1 MLTVNQL
8 GCDYP
13 QQPLSFT
20 LSVSAGERV
29 VILGPSGAGKS
40 TLLNLIAGFIPA
52 SQGEVWIAD
61 QNVTTLT
68 PAKRPLSM
76 LFQENNLFT
85 HLTVRQ
91 NLALGL
97 SPAMRLSAAQKE
109 KLLALADRT
118 GLLPLMDR
126 LPSQLSGG
134 QRQRVALTRCLL
146 REQPLLLLDEPFSA
160 LDPALRQEMLVLTQ
174 ALCQENQLTLVMV
187 SHQLADARFLADRC
201 IVIDQGEV
209 AWSGSWLQLEKGDS
223 EAAKMLGVSPTSAQ

>member
-8 GCDYP
+8 SCDYP

-20 LSVSAGERV
+20 LSVAAGERIV
-29 VILGPSGAGKS
+29 VLGPSGAGKS

-52 SQGEVWIAD
+52 TQGEVWIAE
-61 QNVTTLT
+61 QNVTSLA

-85 HLTVRQ
+85 HLSVRQ

-97 SPAMRLSAAQKE
+97 SPAMRLSPSQKE
-109 KLLALADRT
+109 KLQALAERT

-126 LPSQLSGG
+126 LPAQLSGG

-146 REQPLLLLDEPFSA
+146 RDQPLLLLDEPFSA

-174 ALCQENQLTLVMV
+174 ELCRENRLTLVMV
-187 SHQLADARFLADRC
+187 SHQFSDARFLADRC
-201 IVIDQGEV
+201 ILIDQGKV
-209 AWSGSWLQLEKGDS
+209 AWSGTWQQLEKGDID
-223 EAAKMLGVSPTSAQ
+223 AAKVLGIRRTNDQ

>member
-8 GCDYP
+8 SCDYP

-52 SQGEVWIAD
+52 SQGEVWIAN
-61 QNVTTLT
+61 QNVTTLA

-97 SPAMRLSAAQKE
+97 SPAMRLSTAQQQ
-109 KLLALADRT
+109 KLIALADRT

-126 LPSQLSGG
+126 LPAQLSGG

-146 REQPLLLLDEPFSA
+146 RDQPLLLLDEPFSA

-174 ALCQENQLTLVMV
+174 ALCQENKLTLVMV

-209 AWSGSWLQLEKGDS
+209 AWSGTWQQLEKGDIK
-223 EAAKMLGVSPTSAQ
+223 AARMLGLTPANGQ

>member
-8 GCDYP
+8 SCDYP
-13 QQPLSFT
+13 QQPLNFT
-20 LSVSAGERV
+20 LSVSSGERV
-29 VILGPSGAGKS
+29 VVLGPSGAGKS
-40 TLLNLIAGFIPA
+40 TLLNLVAGFIPA

-61 QNVTTLT
+61 RNVTTLA

-97 SPAMRLSAAQKE
+97 SPAMRLSPAQQE

-118 GLLPLMDR
+118 GLLSLMDR
-126 LPSQLSGG
+126 LPAQLSGG

-160 LDPALRQEMLVLTQ
+160 LDPALRQEMLMLTQ

-187 SHQLADARFLADRC
+187 SHQLTDARFLADRC
-201 IVIDQGEV
+201 IVIDQGKV
-209 AWSGSWLQLEKGDS
+209 AWSGTWQQLEKGDT
-223 EAAKMLGVSPTSAQ
+223 EAANIVGLTPINGR